1 MKSSFSHFI
10 ASVIAVPVA
19 LLAWILSSNIF
30 DIHMFLDVMVGIGGF
45 IASYLPTQRVSHNK
59 HLEKLKL
66 TNSEYK
72 YIKQQLAHAKE
83 HTNRL
88 RSSYMNIR
96 SFKDGKMI
104 FDINRIVK
112 TIISSVEDD
121 PRQFYRVQQFFHSNL
136 ETAVNT
142 IEKYLY
148 LYKMPGKTKEERMQL
163 HETRLS
169 MLELKR
175 TLQSNLS
182 HMNQGSY
189 QDLNVERDLIKMNSK
204 RTKKRQ
210 VLLDNK
216 LSKQKVNL
224 NKKHEE
230 EKETEKVHR
239 GEGNG

>member
-1 MKSSFSHFI
+1 MKSNYSHFI
-10 ASVIAVPVA
+10 ASVIAVPA
-19 LLAWILSSNIF
+19 GLLAWVLSSNIF
-30 DIHMFLDVMVGIGGF
+30 DIHMFLDVIVGIGGF
-45 IASYLPTQRVSHNK
+45 GASYLPAQRISHHK

-72 YIKQQLAHAKE
+72 YIKEQLAQAKE

-96 SFKDGKMI
+96 SIKDAKMI

-112 TIISSVEDD
+112 TIISSVEED
-121 PRQFYRVQQFFHSNL
+121 PRQFYSVQQFFHSNL

-148 LYKMPGKTKEERMQL
+148 LYKMPGKSKDERIQL

-182 HMNQGSY
+182 HMNQRSY
-189 QDLNVERDLIKMNSK
+189 QELNVERDLIKMNSA
-204 RTKKRQ
+204 RAKKRQ
-210 VLLDNK
+210 AALDNK
-216 LSKQKVNL
+216 LGKEKVNL
-224 NKKHEE
+224 KQKRQA

>member
-1 MKSSFSHFI
+1 MKRNFSHFI
-10 ASVIAVPVA
+10 ASVIAVPAGLVVW
-19 LLAWILSSNIF
+19 LLSSNVL
-30 DIHMFLDVMVGIGGF
+30 DIHMFLDVVAGIGGF
-45 IASYLPTQRVSHNK
+45 GVSYLPAQRISHNK

-72 YIKQQLAHAKE
+72 YIKEQLAQAKE

-96 SFKDGKMI
+96 SLKDAKMV

-121 PRQFYRVQQFFHSNL
+121 PRQFFSVQQFFHSNL

-148 LYKMPGKTKEERMQL
+148 LYKMPGKSKNERIQL

-182 HMNQGSY
+182 HMNQSSY
-189 QDLNVERDLIKMNSK
+189 QDLNVERDLIKMNAT
-204 RTKKRQ
+204 RAKKRQ
-210 VLLDNK
+210 AVLDNK
-216 LSKQKVNL
+216 LGKQKINL
-224 NKKHEE
+224 KRN
-230 EKETEKVHR
+230 EKSKVKEKLHR
-239 GEGNG
+239 GE

>member
-30 DIHMFLDVMVGIGGF
+30 DVHMFLDVTVGVGGF
-45 IASYLPTQRVSHNK
+45 IASYLPAQRVSHNK
-59 HLEKLKL
+59 HLENLKL
-66 TNSEYK
+66 TKSEYK

-83 HTNRL
+83 HTDRL

-96 SFKDGKMI
+96 SIKDAKMI

-121 PRQFYRVQQFFHSNL
+121 PKQFYSVQQFFHSNL

-148 LYKMPGKTKEERMQL
+148 LYKMPGKLKDERIQL

-175 TLQSNLS
+175 TLQSDLS
-182 HMNQGSY
+182 HMNQSSY
-189 QDLNVERDLIKMNSK
+189 QDLNVERDLIKMNSS

-210 VLLDNK
+210 AMLDDK
-216 LSKQKVNL
+216 LGKQKVDL
-224 NKKHEE
+224 NKKEQV